1 MDNVKGWL
9 ISEKFGHLITNKPR
23 GFWGASYGLRRSA
36 RSDVEE
42 ILEEK
47 HGLKMVIEMESN
59 IKYLCDRGRV

>member
-23 GFWGASYGLRRSA
+23 GFWGASCGLRRSA

-42 ILEEK
+42 VLEET
-47 HGLKMVIEMESN
+47 HGFKMVIEMESN